1 MSAPTLPP
9 PAKVTGPGVYQLTA
23 AEYHADPVPGGSLS
37 STGARKLIAPSCPA
51 LYRHWA
57 DSPEEVRDYF
67 DFGAAAHQLVLG
79 EGPGIHEVKADSWR
93 TNKAKDEAA
102 AARERGQ
109 TPLLSRDVEIV
120 EAMADRLREHPIAS
134 ALFEPGS
141 GRAEQ
146 AIVWAETA
154 IVEVTRTGEHQP
166 AFERRAVRCRAL
178 IDWLRHPGA
187 GRLLVPDYK
196 TTNSAAPDDAM
207 KTVARLGYHVQGAFY
222 LAGLRALGLAD
233 ESARFLL
240 VMQEKVA
247 PYLVTVIEP
256 DQTAMRL
263 GAMRVR
269 EAIDIYARCTESG
282 RWPGYSDDVVI
293 GELPPWETREL
304 DGQVW

>member
-9 PAKVTGPGVYQLTA
+9 STKVTGPGVYQLTE

-37 STGARKLIAPSCPA
+37 STGARMLIAPSCPA

-57 DSPEEVRDYF
+57 DSPQETTDYF
-67 DFGAAAHQLVLG
+67 DFGSAAHQLVLG
-79 EGPGIHEVKADSWR
+79 VGPGIHEVKADSWR
-93 TNKAKDEAA
+93 TNKAKQDAA
-102 AARERGQ
+102 DARERGE
-109 TPLLSRDVEIV
+109 TPLLSRDVKIV
-120 EAMADRLREHPIAS
+120 EAMAARLREHPIAR
-134 ALFEPGS
+134 ALFAPGS

-146 AIVWAETA
+146 AIVWQAAGQLEDG
-154 IVEVTRTGEHQP
+154 RTVP
-166 AFERRAVRCRAL
+166 VRCRAL

-196 TTNSAAPDDAM
+196 TCASAAPDDAM
-207 KTVARLGYHVQGAFY
+207 KSVARLGYHVQGAFY

-233 ESARFLL
+233 DSARFLL
-240 VMQEKVA
+240 VMQEKTA

-293 GELPPWETREL
+293 GELPPWETKEL
-304 DGQVW
+304 NGEIW